1 MLLFSDDD
9 MKSDVCGKNADGDVV
24 LLERGASPVGA
35 NAPTWTDN
43 AVAERRQNR
52 SERCMTCCFYLL

>member
-9 MKSDVCGKNADGDVV
+9 MKSDVCGKNVV

-52 SERCMTCCFYLL
+52 SERCMTVCFYLL